1 MKRTLIIASLL
12 GFVYQLIEVIFNAIV
27 SLITTGD
34 LSLKG
39 TTSLWM
45 WPIGA
50 IMGTILGAMNNIEWI
65 KTRLNYFWMSV
76 TGVLLI
82 YGIEFAS
89 GTILTSLGIVV
100 WKYTDILNICG
111 QITLFYI
118 PVWFS
123 LCPLAFWLEDLMRYW
138 FYSISEPMIEP
149 MPLIWYY
156 KMSLNPKA
164 AAI

>member
-1 MKRTLIIASLL
+1 MKKYLIISALL
-12 GFVYQLIEVIFNAIV
+12 GFAYLVIEVIFNAV
-27 SLITTGD
+27 
-34 LSLKG
+34 LSFDIRLCG

-45 WPIGA
+45 FPVGA
-50 IMGTILGAMNNIEWI
+50 IMGTILGVMNNIGWI
-65 KTRLNYFWMSV
+65 KTRVNYFWMSII
-76 TGVLLI
+76 GVVLI
-82 YGIEFAS
+82 YGIEFGS
-89 GTILTSLGIVV
+89 GTLLTSLGIIV
-100 WKYTDILNICG
+100 WRYTDILNICG

>member
-1 MKRTLIIASLL
+1 MKKYLIISALL
-12 GFVYQLIEVIFNAIV
+12 GFAYLIIEVIFNAV
-27 SLITTGD
+27 
-34 LSLKG
+34 LSFDIRLRG

-50 IMGTILGAMNNIEWI
+50 IMGTILGAMNNLGWI

-76 TGVLLI
+76 IGVVLI
-82 YGIEFAS
+82 YGIEFGS
-89 GTILTSLGIVV
+89 GMILTALGVIV
-100 WKYTDILNICG
+100 WRYTDVLNING

-118 PVWFS
+118 PVWFA
-123 LCPLAFWLEDLMRYW
+123 LCPLAFWLEDVLR
-138 FYSISEPMIEP
+138 FYYDQVYGEDDPPIAP

-156 KMSLNPKA
+156 KQAFNPKA